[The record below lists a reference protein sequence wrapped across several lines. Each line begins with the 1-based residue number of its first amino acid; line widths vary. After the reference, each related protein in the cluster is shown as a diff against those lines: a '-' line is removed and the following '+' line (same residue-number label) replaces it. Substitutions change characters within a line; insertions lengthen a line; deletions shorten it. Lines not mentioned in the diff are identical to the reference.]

1 MPLNNFLRSS
11 HKLRVNACHFLWA
24 ACYFLLQISVGFT
37 QERKVIE
44 KAYPDGKPSL
54 VILYNAKNE
63 KIREISYYPNG
74 QIDYEGVFK
83 KGKEHGTWVYY
94 YEDGQKKFEENY
106 KNGMEDGKQYEWE
119 PDGQL
124 TKVEI
129 FKDGKL
135 LNTIPGKLYKEE

>member
-1 MPLNNFLRSS
+1 MKQALVLILFFSS
-11 HKLRVNACHFLWA
+11 F
-24 ACYFLLQISVGFT
+24 SVVSA

-54 VILYNAKNE
+54 VSYYDKNNE

-74 QIDYEGVFK
+74 KTDYEGVFK
-83 KGKEHGTWVYY
+83 NGKEHGTWNYY

-106 KNGMEDGKQYEWE
+106 KAGLEDGKQYEWE

-124 TKVEI
+124 TKIEI
-129 FKDGKL
+129 FKEGKL
-135 LNTIPGKLYKEE
+135 LKTIPGKAAKGRD